1 MVDYL
6 GWKGSPLAW
15 SATASPKILVGKPP
29 KSKAR
34 RSWRDMRADTNG
46 GDHGTR
52 SGTHVPRSC
61 DHCLRMEDDGRDRMC
76 APNPAADEVA
86 GRPSGSSPLG
96 LYTLKFVLFG
106 RGSQDNEDVERSRLF
121 LNGKA
126 AGGR

>member
-1 MVDYL
+1 MDGLSVSVECDCVAQDS
-6 GWKGSPLAW
+6 GGK
-15 SATASPKILVGKPP
+15 TTKIQGPQVV
-29 KSKAR
+29 AR
-34 RSWRDMRADTNG
+34 HAGRYNG
-46 GDHGTR
+46 GEQGTR